1 MIPFTPIRATA
12 RTRPAA
18 AQGFARRVLVVLGAV
33 VALGACNG
41 DEVIDPPFRDTVK
54 PAVALAKG
62 TSQNDTSLALT
73 VNATDN
79 IGLKTIR
86 VMLSGGVS
94 AAYDTTFTSSVQAV
108 SLALSVRVPSSAPI
122 GSTVNIRAIAIDG
135 AANQSDT
142 ARLVMTVGNL
152 EPPQSV
158 ITSPAAGSPVVSGK
172 ALVLSIS
179 AKARY
184 KVRTLGYQL
193 SGAYTTRDS
202 VLYGAPFK
210 DSLSLLDTLTIPDTV
225 KGTVVTVTP
234 FIVDSLNQ
242 RVLGTA
248 VSYSVQSAANSN
260 TVPVV
265 RTGVTGRLEVSDTIF
280 VEATDPVG
288 IATLGYEVRSIT
300 GQLVAADSVAS
311 TGGFSTLLR
320 TFRTRVPV
328 TVFPTTV
335 TVTGFAR
342 NTNGRRDVA
351 RFTSGAARL
360 DTVSVVAGFTNPLPN
375 GGKVAD
381 ALYFPRNDRLYLTNI
396 ERNQLE
402 VFNLS
407 DSSFKAAIN
416 VGSRPWGISA
426 WPRNRDG
433 VMGDTLLVAN
443 SGGTNISYVNLL
455 AGTTGREVFRYLLPN
470 IVAYSITTV
479 KSSTT
484 DQPITQRTVYDFSDR
499 PQFLATTC
507 TGGTATGSPCQD
519 VIVVYSTTP
528 TPGQSTPF
536 ANQGTMRWEN
546 VTKRTSHFFFEQAM
560 GQSSGR
566 SDTLE
571 IERFAAAGFGSD
583 SLLLPAKQLVTGPN
597 GNFNYSVVVRLD
609 QLAFRD
615 TTYVRNSGNFR
626 RAVVGE
632 GGPVFGSRAMTYDA
646 TMGLDNSTPLPVI
659 DRGLSRPLDVAD
671 FIANSFSRVQGVGIN
686 FDGELSA
693 VKGDSTYIFDRTLRL
708 QGILQSKSSAGGL
721 DFHPLN
727 TGANSTPLRTRLAFV
742 ASSEAVI
749 DIFDTYCYQKVAS
762 IPVRDPIIGPVRAS
776 IRPNGQIVLI
786 GATIRGVT
794 LVALPDT
801 FTTTCQ

>member
-18 AQGFARRVLVVLGAV
+18 DQGFARRVLVVLGAV

-202 VLYGAPFK
+202 VQYGAPFK

-248 VSYSVQSAANSN
+248 VSYSVQSAANAN

-320 TFRTRVPV
+320 TFRTRLPV

-479 KSSTT
+479 KSSTS

-632 GGPVFGSRAMTYDA
+632 GGPVLGSRAMTYDA

-659 DRGLSRPLDVAD
+659 DRGLSRPHDVSD
-671 FIANSFSRVQGVGIN
+671 FIANTFSRVQGVGIN